1 MDGRTK
7 GDVMVVGNSTK
18 NAVHTAAQQ
27 GYAKEAQAYAR
38 GRPDYPAEL
47 SAWLEKTLG
56 LGTGR
61 QVADVGAG
69 TGKFTAMLAATGA
82 EVVAVE
88 PVDAMR
94 AQIEALQLPTVRAV
108 AGTAQSIPLPAGEVD
123 AVVCAQA
130 FHWFASHESLSE
142 FHRVLRPGGRL
153 GLVWNV
159 RDESV
164 DWVAELTT
172 IITPFEGDAPRFY
185 KGDWRLPFPHPGFSP
200 LVETRFA
207 HAHVGP
213 PQQVIVDRF
222 MSVSFIAALP
232 DRDRAEVRAQIE
244 ALIADHPALR
254 GQDTV
259 HFPYA
264 TLAYHCERI

>member
-1 MDGRTK
+1 
-7 GDVMVVGNSTK
+7 MVVENKKS
-18 NAVHTAAQQ
+18 AVHAAAQQ
-27 GYAKEAQAYAR
+27 GYAKEAQTYAR
-38 GRPDYPAEL
+38 GRPDYPAAL
-47 SAWLEKTLG
+47 SDWLTQTLG
-56 LGTGR
+56 LSPGR

-69 TGKFTAMLAATGA
+69 TGKFSALLAATGA
-82 EVVAVE
+82 DVVGVE

-94 AQIEALQLPTVRAV
+94 ARIDALNLPTVRAV
-108 AGTAQSIPLPAGEVD
+108 AGTAQSVPLPAAALD

-130 FHWFASHESLSE
+130 FHWFAGREALDE

-164 DWVAELTT
+164 DWVAELTG

-185 KGDWRLPFPHPGFSP
+185 KGDWKKPFPHPGFSA
-200 LVETRFA
+200 LVETRLS
-207 HAHVGP
+207 HEHVGP

-232 DRDRAEVRAQIE
+232 DAERAQVRGQIE
-244 ALIADHPALR
+244 ALIARHPALR
-254 GQDTV
+254 GQETV
-259 HFPYA
+259 RFPYT
-264 TLAYHCERI
+264 TLAYHCERF

>member
-1 MDGRTK
+1 MVKVDTK
-7 GDVMVVGNSTK
+7 KD
-18 NAVHTAAQQ
+18 AVHAAAQQ

-38 GRPDYPAEL
+38 GRPDYPAAL
-47 SAWLEKTLG
+47 SDWLVHTLG
-56 LGTGR
+56 LCRGR

-69 TGKFTAMLAATGA
+69 TGKFTALLAATGA
-82 EVVAVE
+82 DVVGVE

-94 AQIEALQLPTVRAV
+94 ERIDALKLPTVRAV
-108 AGTAQSIPLPAGEVD
+108 AGTAQSMPLPAGALD

-130 FHWFASHESLSE
+130 FHWFAGTEALDE

-172 IITPFEGDAPRFY
+172 IITPLEGDAPRFY
-185 KGDWRLPFPHPGFSP
+185 KGDWKKPFPHAGFTA
-200 LVETRFA
+200 LAETRLQ
-207 HAHVGP
+207 HEHVGP
-213 PQQVIVDRF
+213 PEQVIIDRF

-232 DRDRAEVRAQIE
+232 DAQRQQVRAQIE
-244 ALIADHPALR
+244 ALIERHPALR
-254 GQDTV
+254 GQTIV
-259 HFPYA
+259 RFPYT
-264 TLAYHCERI
+264 TLAYHCERL